1 MARGDD
7 KDASK
12 KPAEGA
18 DRPQDPIVGRLR
30 PDPAQPP
37 ERTLTL
43 TGFLG
48 DSDRAGFRRL
58 YFTRDLDYYAEFRAE
73 DVVHVAPIPADEQP
87 FRGEDATVVSLRR
100 DATIEY
106 TRTRTTRPPDEFDI
120 DVRLG
125 RPLRANFVCAHTDCD
140 FNTCNTCETR
150 CFGTCDTCDT
160 QCGQATCAGTCRT
173 CGTCRGQDTCP
184 AVTCGT
190 CFQTCEGRTCEGTC
204 DIRDTCP
211 EPCFLPG

>member
-1 MARGDD
+1 MTRGGGQDE
-7 KDASK
+7 SRGSG
-12 KPAEGA
+12 EGA
-18 DRPQDPIVGRLR
+18 DRPQDPIVERGR

-87 FRGEDATVVSLRR
+87 FGGEDATRVSLRR
-100 DATIEY
+100 DATVDY
-106 TRTRTTRPPDEFDI
+106 TRTRTARPLDEFDI
-120 DVRLG
+120 DVRFGG
-125 RPLRANFVCAHTDCD
+125 RVRRDVACAHTDCD
-140 FNTCNTCETR
+140 FGTCYTCATR

-160 QCGQATCAGTCRT
+160 QCNQATCVTCPT
-173 CGTCRGQDTCP
+173 CATCRGDTCP
-184 AVTCGT
+184 AITC
-190 CFQTCEGRTCEGTC
+190 
-204 DIRDTCP
+204 DTCP
-211 EPCFLPG
+211 RTVCECRPTVLNPPCPPRVFTDVC